1 MSDRRMP
8 KNRYRRML
16 IVKKKVVGGWLDGMV
31 IQTIGEAKGAE
42 AQTIFMHVQCVL
54 SQISRYMNL

>member
-42 AQTIFMHVQCVL
+42 AQTIFMHVHIREQ
-54 SQISRYMNL
+54 SHAFR